1 MLYVVSDEHKWLDAV
16 GAVAGVAD
24 ANGQV
29 WLFPRRQGQG
39 QGLTKYT
46 LGSFSYQSRWNL
58 RKSRRQLAE
67 CLWCRTRWTFFI
79 FFTALITIPT
89 TFKKDLQIFKDER
102 KYYFE

>member
-24 ANGQV
+24 ANG
-29 WLFPRRQGQG
+29 RRE
-39 QGLTKYT
+39 YPS
-46 LGSFSYQSRWNL
+46 GSFSYQSRWNL

-89 TFKKDLQIFKDER
+89 TFKKDLQIFKDEH